1 MAQTL
6 RTYSPQEVTA
16 TWGGFVTLK
25 NFAEGTAIEIARAAD
40 NSAQLVG
47 MQGDVGLTY
56 NADKTGTVTMTFM
69 QTGETNRQLSAIQKI
84 QDDTGELIRADIVIS
99 DPSGSNLCIARNCH
113 IMTPASMQ
121 LGDDQNSKEW
131 VWFAERID
139 YTSLPV
145 GYTPPTSSEVRINNA
160 ADGLKSASDALQSL
174 LG

>member
-16 TWGGFVTLK
+16 TWGGYVTLR
-25 NFAEGTAIEIARAAD
+25 NFADGTAIEIARTAD
-40 NSAQLVG
+40 NSNQLVG

-69 QTGETNRQLSAIQKI
+69 QTGETNRQLSAIQEL
-84 QDDTGELIRADIVIS
+84 QDTSGELIRADLVIS

-113 IMTPASMQ
+113 IMTPATME
-121 LGDDQNSKEW
+121 LGDDQASKEW

-139 YTSLPV
+139 YTALPV
-145 GYTPPTSSEVRINNA
+145 GFAGSVQSTNGIFSNR
-160 ADGLKSASDALQSL
+160 DGIKSASDALQAL